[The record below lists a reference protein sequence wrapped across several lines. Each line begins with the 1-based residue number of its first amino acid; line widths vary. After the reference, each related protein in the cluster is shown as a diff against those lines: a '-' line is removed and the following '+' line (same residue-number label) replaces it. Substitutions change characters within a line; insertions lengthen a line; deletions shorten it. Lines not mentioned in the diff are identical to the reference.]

1 MRVLVVTESFAPSVN
16 GVARSVTTVVRELS
30 RRGHRVTIVA
40 PGPGPEVFEG
50 LRVVRVQS
58 VRLPGLRQFPV
69 GLPTRTVEDAVATVR
84 PDVVHLASPFVLG
97 GPAAS
102 AAVRLGI
109 PVVAIY
115 QTDVAGFA
123 SQYRLGAAG
132 RAAWRRLRTVHARA
146 DVTLAPST
154 SAVED
159 LHAEGIGDVHLWPRG
174 VDVVAFAPEHRTRAA
189 AGGARPVRIGYVGRL
204 AREKQL
210 DRLVGLDR
218 LPGAELVV
226 VGDGPVR
233 ERLARRLPRATFT
246 GALQGAELSRAYADL
261 DVFVHPGEH
270 ETFCQAVQEALASG
284 VPVVAPDAGGPR
296 DLVRPDVNGLLFDP
310 ATRDPGAALR
320 SAVAR
325 LVADDVLRARL
336 AAAARPSVRHRT
348 WAAVVDDLELQYRTV
363 VDRAARRRGG
373 TGSGARPAVA
383 AADDR
388 RASRRVAA

>member
-1 MRVLVVTESFAPSVN
+1 MRVLVATESFAPSVN

-69 GLPTRTVEDAVATVR
+69 GLPTRTVEDTVATVR

-159 LHAEGIGDVHLWPRG
+159 LHAEGIGDVRLWPRG
-174 VDVVAFAPEHRTRAA
+174 VDVVAFAPEHRTRPAP
-189 AGGARPVRIGYVGRL
+189 GGARPVRIGYVGRL

-233 ERLARRLPRATFT
+233 ERLARLLPRATFT
-246 GALQGAELSRAYADL
+246 GALQSAELSRAYADL

-284 VPVVAPDAGGPR
+284 VPVVAPAAGGPR
-296 DLVRPDVNGLLFDP
+296 DLVQPDVNGLLFDP
-310 ATRDPGAALR
+310 AVRDSGAALR
-320 SAVAR
+320 TAVAR

-348 WAAVVDDLELQYRTV
+348 WAAIVDDLELQYRTV
-363 VDRAARRRGG
+363 VDRAALRRG
-373 TGSGARPAVA
+373 AVPPPRPTVDATE
-383 AADDR
+383 DR
-388 RASRRVAA
+388 RAARRVAA

>member
-1 MRVLVVTESFAPSVN
+1 MRILVVTESFAPSVN

-50 LRVVRVQS
+50 LRVVRVRS

-69 GLPTRTVEDAVATVR
+69 GLPTRSVEDAVEMLR

-109 PVVAIY
+109 PVIAVY

-146 DVTLAPST
+146 DMTLAPSS
-154 SAVED
+154 SAVEA
-159 LHAEGIGDVHLWPRG
+159 LRAEGVEDVHLWPRG
-174 VDVVAFAPEHRTRAA
+174 VDVAAFSPAHRVRSAN
-189 AGGARPVRIGYVGRL
+189 GDARPVRIGYVGRL

-210 DRLVGLDR
+210 DRLAGLDAMR
-218 LPGAELVV
+218 GTELVV
-226 VGDGPVR
+226 VGAGPLTD
-233 ERLARRLPRATFT
+233 RLRRLLPSATFT
-246 GALQGAELSRAYADL
+246 GALQGDDLSRAYADL

-296 DLVRPDVNGLLFDP
+296 DLVAPGLNGLLFDTRGTDP
-310 ATRDPGAALR
+310 ASELR

-325 LVADDVLRARL
+325 LATDHELRARM
-336 AAAARPSVRHRT
+336 AVAARPSVHHRT
-348 WAAVVDDLELQYRTV
+348 WAAVVDDLELHLRGLRHGAVRAREPSLTATV
-363 VDRAARRRGG
+363 VHLPDH
-373 TGSGARPAVA
+373 VA
-383 AADDR
+383 A
-388 RASRRVAA
+388 